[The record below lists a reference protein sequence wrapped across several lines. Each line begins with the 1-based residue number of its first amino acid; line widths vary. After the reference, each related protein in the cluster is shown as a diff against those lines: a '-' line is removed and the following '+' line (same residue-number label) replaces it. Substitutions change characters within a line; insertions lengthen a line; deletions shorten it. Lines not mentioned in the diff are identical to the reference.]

1 MEIDK
6 IKKYLQVYIDDVITP
21 EINSELVGEDDEPI
35 KITIHKVNFGEAN
48 PNRINFFL
56 DMDPDWSKGSFTH
69 KINLD
74 ISGFFRMLGVD
85 KNLHIYCNKRPLF

>member
-1 MEIDK
+1 METDK
-6 IKKYLQVYIDDVITP
+6 IEKYLQNYLDDVVSP

-69 KINLD
+69 KINSD
-74 ISGFFRMLGVD
+74 ISGFFKMLGVD
-85 KNLHIYCNKRPLF
+85 KNLHIYWNKRPLF